1 MSEPFR
7 CGLIL
12 LAAGESR
19 RMGQPKQMLPVGGQ
33 PLLRHVVASL
43 LGAPVAPFM
52 VVLGSQAAEIAPVL
66 AGLPVQIVIN
76 PEWSEGLGSSIRTGV
91 IALERLAPTLD
102 GLMVALADQ
111 PGLTAA
117 HLAALLH
124 RHRET
129 GRSIVAST
137 VANRAMPPAFFSTSW
152 FPHLRTLTGDQG
164 ARSLLQAHAAE
175 LAHVPL
181 SDGTDLD
188 TPDDYHRFTGLRPP

>member
-1 MSEPFR
+1 MTEPLR

-19 RMGQPKQMLPVGGQ
+19 RMGRPKQLLPIGGQ
-33 PLLRHVVASL
+33 PLLRHVVTSL
-43 LGAPVAPFM
+43 LNAPVSPFL

-66 AGLPVQIVIN
+66 DGLPVQIVIN
-76 PEWSEGLGSSIRTGV
+76 QAWAEGRSSSLRAGV
-91 IALERLAPTLD
+91 IALEQLVPQLD

-111 PGLTAA
+111 PGLTAG

-124 RHRET
+124 RHRKT

-137 VANRAMPPAFFSTSW
+137 VADQAMPPVFFSAAW
-152 FPHLRTLTGDQG
+152 FPRLRTLTGDQG
-164 ARSLLQAHAAE
+164 ASALLQTPGVE

-188 TPDDYHRFTGLRPP
+188 TPEDYQRLTGQRPT